1 MFFLVSSLVLL
12 AGSLGF
18 LLLKAKKQVGQLEA
32 KLSESNA
39 KIEDRN
45 LHIDELYQRIE
56 NIEKAYQQAPSI
68 SIADALG
75 KLPDIGEE
83 S

>member
-1 MFFLVSSLVLL
+1 
-12 AGSLGF
+12 
-18 LLLKAKKQVGQLEA
+18 
-32 KLSESNA
+32 LSESNA

-56 NIEKAYQQAPSI
+56 NIEKAYQHAPSI
-68 SIADALG
+68 SIADALC

>member
-18 LLLKAKKQVGQLEA
+18 LLLEAKKQVGQLEA

-45 LHIDELYQRIE
+45 LHIDELYQRI
-56 NIEKAYQQAPSI
+56 SI